1 MERTPKRAM
10 KRHLEEKTVDSG
22 HGTDDEGPTADPAL
36 HYIRYDST
44 STFPPTV
51 MERGNSLE
59 EIIKSVPSQGIFPSE
74 MLEAFKAE
82 DKHTNL
88 TLRLKEF
95 TRKAGITLVGRA
107 LAATCNLKNCNARP
121 DTIICDALLMSKS
134 LPPTLLTFIED
145 KEDTEAVV
153 ASVAAASKDEGI
165 DDYGKERKYNKSVAK
180 AMMYARYFTDEPF
193 DVIYGVIKSEDT
205 KTTKTFNRRLSN
217 IKEET
222 SKYSIGSNLLMSQ
235 ERCLKIHKAFIM
247 MSALSDIRLLPAV
260 DEDVGKAS
268 HYVVPVD
275 MYRKL
280 MFHLHSTHHRTTVS
294 HSESFQLL
302 LDERLSKTG
311 QRMEDTLLSDT
322 SMAQVKQP
330 LVKLKGAYRKSQ
342 KWVCPR
348 KEVGHMELKHRETMT
363 RSTIPGLHR
372 SGKRLRSASRGAFL
386 PL

>member
-1 MERTPKRAM
+1 MQRTPKREM
-10 KRHLEEKTVDSG
+10 KRKLKEETVDSG
-22 HGTDDEGPTADPAL
+22 HGTDDEGHTANPVL

-51 MERGNSLE
+51 MERGNSLK
-59 EIIKSVPSQGIFPSE
+59 EIIKSVPSQD
-74 MLEAFKAE
+74 MLKALEAE

-88 TLRLKEF
+88 TLRLREF
-95 TRKAGITLVGRA
+95 TGKAGVSLVGRSM
-107 LAATCNLKNCNARP
+107 AATCNLKNCEARP
-121 DTIICDALLMSKS
+121 DSVICDALLISQS
-134 LPPTLLTFIED
+134 LPPTLLTFIE
-145 KEDTEAVV
+145 EDTEDAEAGV
-153 ASVAAASKDEGI
+153 ASGAAASKDEGI
-165 DDYGKERKYNKSVAK
+165 DDYGKERQYNKSVAK

-222 SKYSIGSNLLMSQ
+222 SKYSIGSNLLMSH

-247 MSALSDIRLLPAV
+247 MSALSDHRLLPAV

-275 MYRKL
+275 MYHKL
-280 MFHLHSTHHRTTVS
+280 MFHLDSTHHRTNVS
-294 HSESFQLL
+294 HSDESFQLL

-311 QRMEDTLLSDT
+311 QTMEDTLMSET
-322 SMAQVKQP
+322 SMAEVEQL
-330 LVKLKGAYRKSQ
+330 LVKLKGASRKSQ
-342 KWVCPR
+342 TGVCSW
-348 KEVGHMELKHRETMT
+348 KKVGH
-363 RSTIPGLHR
+363 IFHR
-372 SGKRLRSASRGAFL
+372 SGKRLRPASRRAFL